1 MILGKKY
8 LSIALLVIGALSSSF
23 INKPSEGRLR
33 VNVKGI
39 SNRNGTIAL
48 LLFRGETG
56 FPSDPTKAVGSVTLS
71 ISDLTVSH
79 LFTQLPA
86 GEYAVTVIHDE
97 NKNGKLDTNLF
108 GIPAEGIGVSNNAL
122 NMFGPPVFKE
132 CAILV
137 REGDN
142 QISIELDY

>member
-1 MILGKKY
+1 MIPKKF
-8 LSIALLVIGALSSSF
+8 SFFIALVVVGAFSSSF
-23 INKPSEGRLR
+23 INRPSDGRLR

-48 LLFRGETG
+48 LLFRGDAG
-56 FPSDPTKAVGSVTLS
+56 FPSDPSKAVGSASLP

-86 GEYAVTVIHDE
+86 GEYAVTVMHDE
-97 NKNGKLDTNLF
+97 NRNGKLDTNLF
-108 GIPAEGIGVSNNAL
+108 GIPEEGIGVSNNAL
-122 NMFGPPVFKE
+122 NMFGPPVFQE

-142 QISIELDY
+142 QITIELDY

>member
-1 MILGKKY
+1 MGLKKCRH
-8 LSIALLVIGALSSSF
+8 LPIAIIVVALLSSF
-23 INKPSEGRLR
+23 FVKPADSRLR

-48 LLFRGETG
+48 LLFRGNAG
-56 FPSDPTKAVGSVTLS
+56 FPSDPTKAIGSVTLP

-86 GEYAVTVIHDE
+86 GEYAVTVMHDE

-108 GIPAEGIGVSNNAL
+108 GIPEEGIGVSNNAL
-122 NMFGPPVFKE
+122 NMFGPPVFQE
-132 CAILV
+132 CAIMV

-142 QISIELDY
+142 QITIELDY